1 MKNKLLSVAL
11 SAVLTLSVGM
21 AAFADGI
28 DYSVN
33 YDYSNSLA
41 TVTVNSQGDEY
52 LTLQVLDKDKTF
64 TDISQDDIIY
74 IAQQTA
80 DEAGKYSF
88 KIDYDVSS
96 YEYNASIASS
106 KGQDAQ
112 FTLLLIDPEDLDN
125 AVTALNTAAKEDK
138 FDDFAKV
145 INDDRLVL
153 NYRFKL
159 SDDKILSTELN
170 DYFAYVKANE
180 LKSSEQTDN
189 AKVFNT
195 FIAAYHLN
203 NTSIDTIKGIEDKLY
218 TSDTAL
224 TDKYNSIVIS
234 DEIAKYFT
242 GKLSGNSIH
251 TLDDYDKWY
260 KKALVLTGIRY
271 AKGYGEVESLLDN
284 YGSLFGIT
292 DTAKSDVYTD
302 MAGKDYT
309 AANLKSSYEALVD
322 KYDTGTSSSPSK
334 KGGGSYSMD
343 YTNIQTEPT
352 PVKVDFEDIDGV
364 QWASEAIHALTDKG
378 IINGTSAVTFSPDDN
393 VTREQFA
400 KILVIALGLD
410 DNQPSGNAFGDV
422 SDESWYCKYVNIAA
436 DNGIVKGIG
445 NGMFGVGSSI
455 IREDMCVM
463 LHNALKLRGNTAS
476 IVQTTFDDRDDISA
490 YALEA
495 VETLYGM
502 GAVNGMSDTTFA
514 PGGFA
519 TRAQAA
525 KIVYGVL
532 DKLQ

>member
-284 YGSLFGIT
+284 YGCSASQTQPRVMSILIWLARIT
-292 DTAKSDVYTD
+292 LLQISR
-302 MAGKDYT
+302 
-309 AANLKSSYEALVD
+309 
-322 KYDTGTSSSPSK
+322 
-334 KGGGSYSMD
+334 
-343 YTNIQTEPT
+343 
-352 PVKVDFEDIDGV
+352 
-364 QWASEAIHALTDKG
+364 
-378 IINGTSAVTFSPDDN
+378 AVM
-393 VTREQFA
+393 
-400 KILVIALGLD
+400 KH
-410 DNQPSGNAFGDV
+410 
-422 SDESWYCKYVNIAA
+422 W
-436 DNGIVKGIG
+436 
-445 NGMFGVGSSI
+445 
-455 IREDMCVM
+455 
-463 LHNALKLRGNTAS
+463 
-476 IVQTTFDDRDDISA
+476 
-490 YALEA
+490 
-495 VETLYGM
+495 
-502 GAVNGMSDTTFA
+502 
-514 PGGFA
+514 
-519 TRAQAA
+519 
-525 KIVYGVL
+525 
-532 DKLQ
+532 